1 MNREHQY
8 TVSIKWTGNKG
19 EGTVGYRK
27 YSRDH
32 ELIVDGKAIVPLS
45 SDPTFRGDSSR
56 LNPEELLLSSLSSCH
71 MLWYLHLCSENGV
84 VVKEYIDHAEAI
96 MEEGIDASGAF
107 SKVILHPEIR
117 IVNRDNLNIADQ
129 LHHEAH
135 NLCFIANSVNFEV
148 LVQPSISV
156 R

>member
-1 MNREHQY
+1 MSSEHKY
-8 TVSIKWTGNKG
+8 TSTITWTGNTG

-32 ELIVDGKAIVPLS
+32 ELSVEGKAVVPLS
-45 SDPTFRGDSSR
+45 SDPSFRGDSSR

-71 MLWYLHLCSENGV
+71 MLWYLHLCAENGIV
-84 VVKEYIDHAEAI
+84 VQRYIDRAEGI
-96 MEEGIDASGAF
+96 MEDDGDGSGAF
-107 SKVILHPEIR
+107 TKVVLYPEIR
-117 IVNRDNLNIADQ
+117 IESPENKNIANE

-135 NLCFIANSVNFEV
+135 NMCFIANSVNFEV
-148 LVQPSISV
+148 VVKAKILV